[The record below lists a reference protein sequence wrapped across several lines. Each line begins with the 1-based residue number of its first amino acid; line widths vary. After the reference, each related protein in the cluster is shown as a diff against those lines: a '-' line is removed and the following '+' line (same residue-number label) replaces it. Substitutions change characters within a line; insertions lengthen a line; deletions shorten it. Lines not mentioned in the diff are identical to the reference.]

1 MPRCGR
7 YDLARSAGGQCA
19 LTVAEQAA
27 VVIRIGHLRMRSLRP
42 HMPGRVKPSLP
53 SSTTD
58 SSAAVSPPSVSR
70 TGLANGPVPALPA
83 ATPAGTCA
91 PAAPDGGSGGAL
103 RSAGFPA
110 IPLTSLGPEVSH
122 CA

>member
-1 MPRCGR
+1 
-7 YDLARSAGGQCA
+7 
-19 LTVAEQAA
+19 

-91 PAAPDGGSGGAL
+91 PAASDGGSGGAL

-110 IPLTSLGPEVSH
+110 ILLNSLDPEGSHYGPAGRAVPVDRLTADAPGVAVRLELPL
-122 CA
+122 